1 MLVKDFKRFA
11 IHDLFKVSSFS
22 LSLFYFLRNLRK
34 MSNSPLSIYF
44 FGHVEVYAVSTQAKE
59 LCNKA
64 KTTNE
69 KSKKLTNE
77 VILKKGEVIRLTNEA
92 FSSTRN

>member
-1 MLVKDFKRFA
+1 
-11 IHDLFKVSSFS
+11 
-22 LSLFYFLRNLRK
+22 
-34 MSNSPLSIYF
+34 MSKF
-44 FGHVEVYAVSTQAKE
+44 YAVSTQAKE

-64 KTTNE
+64 KTTKE

-92 FSSTRN
+92 FSFTRNWVEAKKWSGGAQGKLH